1 MPGSGPINA
10 KLSQPTF
17 EVGFA
22 QAVLLSGM
30 IVKVYTPKIVAR
42 DCYGSAVVVDGVAA
56 AVVAVRVVAVVVSFC
71 LRAGV
76 VERPRLLPL
85 GFKARP
91 RLRVTI
97 EVDRLA
103 IDESSTAGLSSY
115 FGLETAEVCTAGV
128 VLGVGLVGL
137 TDRKLFASCFLAL
150 ARYS

>member
-1 MPGSGPINA
+1 MSEA
-10 KLSQPTF
+10 ALF
-17 EVGFA
+17 F
-22 QAVLLSGM
+22 GM
-30 IVKVYTPKIVAR
+30 VASVFTPKMVAR
-42 DCYGSAVVVDGVAA
+42 GRYGIGVVVGGVAA

-128 VLGVGLVGL
+128 GLGVGLVGL

>member
-56 AVVAVRVVAVVVSFC
+56 AVVAVRVVAAVVSLFSGRGR
-71 LRAGV
+71 RAVATLTIRVRAAPPFEGV
-76 VERPRLLPL
+76 HRS
-85 GFKARP
+85 GQAC
-91 RLRVTI
+91 
-97 EVDRLA
+97 DRR
-103 IDESSTAGLSSY
+103 IQY
-115 FGLETAEVCTAGV
+115 
-128 VLGVGLVGL
+128 
-137 TDRKLFASCFLAL
+137 R
-150 ARYS
+150 